1 MAYSIFLKYLRR
13 LEEFR
18 KNPHVK
24 IPPKSSCANFQ
35 SLVIFK
41 NLIFIQKGIFFR
53 FWPIQPSPAP
63 RWPAP
68 PHRPPAPRLPHSA
81 QAALAYFSKGVFSL
95 TLCTPAETP
104 SLSHITANWGPHV
117 SSIPFLT
124 PTDRCRFSSSS
135 PATLRRPASP
145 SNAGRANTRP
155 ATISPPPLI
164 PLLTSPPSSMA
175 LKPLTPPLLPL
186 GHPSLA
192 PPGTYKRAMRPPD
205 PHRTSSPLFR
215 ASSRPPPP
223 SRRARATAVHCLW
236 CDASLPLLRHQ

>member
-1 MAYSIFLKYLRR
+1 MAYSIFLKYLRS

-35 SLVIFK
+35 SFGIFK
-41 NLIFIQKGIFFR
+41 NLIFIQKGIFFGFR
-53 FWPIQPSPAP
+53 PIQPSPAP

-68 PHRPPAPRLPHSA
+68 PRRPLAPRSA
-81 QAALAYFSKGVFSL
+81 QAALAYFPKGVFSS
-95 TLCTPAETP
+95 TLRTPAETP
-104 SLSHITANWGPHV
+104 SLSHITAMWGPPI

-124 PTDRCRFSSSS
+124 SADCYRFSSSS
-135 PATLRRPASP
+135 LATPRCPASP
-145 SNAGRANTRP
+145 SDATRAITRP
-155 ATISPPPLI
+155 TIIPPLI

-175 LKPLTPPLLPL
+175 LKPLTPPLLPP
-186 GHPSLA
+186 GHPSPA
-192 PPGTYKRAMRPPD
+192 PPVPYKMAMRPPG

-223 SRRARATAVHCLW
+223 SQRAQAAAVHCLR
-236 CDASLPLLRHQ
+236 CAASLPLLRHQ